1 VLQKKEEGD
10 YDTGREYSCNGVA
23 EKKGGIMTQAG
34 STAAMMLQKK
44 RGITTQAGS
53 TAAMVL
59 QKMGG
64 NHGTRR
70 EYSHIGVA
78 EEGGES

>member
-1 VLQKKEEGD
+1 
-10 YDTGREYSCNGVA
+10 
-23 EKKGGIMTQAG
+23 MTQAG